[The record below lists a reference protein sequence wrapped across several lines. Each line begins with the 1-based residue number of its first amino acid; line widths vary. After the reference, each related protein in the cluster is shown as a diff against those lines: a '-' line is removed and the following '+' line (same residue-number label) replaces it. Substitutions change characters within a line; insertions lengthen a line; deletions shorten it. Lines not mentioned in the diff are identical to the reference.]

1 MNGVTFIKENGG
13 LGRTLAGESHIS
25 ALIVYG
31 EKAVAK
37 QVITSMEQ
45 LTPLNI
51 TIFTN
56 PVLYYH
62 VSEFFRI
69 NEGAKLYFESVAVS
83 DGKYTE
89 VKVMQ
94 TFAQGDIRQFAIC
107 DFKNSIANINYSVG
121 KLDAI
126 AKEFWEL
133 NIPASFLISFLVVPS
148 DIAMLPVLRSF
159 EAENVS
165 VVLGQDANGLGGFL
179 AKNGNVSISNIGAVL
194 GAVSKA
200 KVHESIAWVERQ
212 NLVTKYT
219 YDIMRVDAPRSREL
233 DVPAFCD
240 GSKLEDY
247 TPFQIRLLNSLGYL
261 FGVKH
266 TGITGTYLNDSF
278 TATSFESDYSYI
290 ENNRTISKALRDI
303 NKVLVPKIS
312 SPMYIDPD
320 TGLLDVASVSALEAL
335 CDEVLDQMKRNG
347 NISGFKVSINPN
359 QQVLSTS
366 KLEVVLKIVPVGTLR
381 EIEVKIGLTLKKD

>member
-1 MNGVTFIKENGG
+1 MNGVKFIKENGG

-31 EKAVAK
+31 EMAVAK
-37 QVITSMEQ
+37 QVITSTEQ
-45 LTPLNI
+45 LISLNI
-51 TIFTN
+51 TAANN
-56 PVLYYH
+56 PVLHYH
-62 VSEFFRI
+62 ISEFFRI

-83 DGKYTE
+83 DGNYTE
-89 VKVMQ
+89 VKVMK
-94 TFAQGDIRQFAIC
+94 TFAQGDVRQFAIC
-107 DFKNSIANINYSVG
+107 DFKTPITAMGASVG
-121 KLDAI
+121 KLDKI
-126 AKEFWEL
+126 AKDFWGL
-133 NIPASFLISFLVVPS
+133 NTPASFLISFLVTSS
-148 DIAMLPVLRSF
+148 DIATLPTLGSF

-165 VVLGQDANGLGGFL
+165 VVLGQDGNGRGSYIAETTG
-179 AKNGNVSISNIGAVL
+179 SISSIGAVL

-200 KVHESIAWVERQ
+200 QVHESIAWVERQ
-212 NLVTKYT
+212 NLVTKYP
-219 YDIMRVDAPRSREL
+219 YDKEFTGGTLKTREL
-233 DVPAFCD
+233 DVLALCD
-240 GSKLEDY
+240 GSKLGDY
-247 TPFQIRLLNSLGYL
+247 TPFQIQQLNDKGYL

-278 TATSFESDYSYI
+278 TATVLDSDYAYI
-290 ENNRTISKALRDI
+290 ENNRTISKALRGI

-320 TGLLDVASVSALEAL
+320 TGLLDVTSVSALEAL